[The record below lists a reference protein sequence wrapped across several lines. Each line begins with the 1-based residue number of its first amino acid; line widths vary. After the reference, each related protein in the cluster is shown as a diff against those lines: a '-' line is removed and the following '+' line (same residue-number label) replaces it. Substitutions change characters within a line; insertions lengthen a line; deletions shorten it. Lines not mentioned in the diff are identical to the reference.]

1 MEVEELEL
9 AQGAVGHEMNLFS
22 WYVGLEGLA

>member
-9 AQGAVGHEMNLFS
+9 AKAAADYEMNLFS
-22 WYVGLEGLA
+22 WYVGLEGPA